1 MENRGRLRLVACESG
16 RVFAERIAMSL
27 SSLIE
32 REEGGT
38 FDGVVDSSEILF
50 ANREVKTLLNQS
62 VRGDDVYIVQCM
74 DDPLSIRSVNDNLM
88 ALCTALDAAH
98 QGDAECIT
106 AVVPQFPYAR
116 QERKKAREGITA
128 RQVAR
133 FLEISGA
140 DRVISVDLHAEAIC
154 GFFDRATLD
163 SLKATQVILDYFSA
177 THSLENL
184 TVVSPDIG
192 SADRARFL
200 SRRLGCAI
208 AICDKERDYSK
219 PGVVKS
225 SRLVGEVRGRDVL
238 MVDDMI
244 ATGGSIIEAAV
255 TCKNSGA
262 REVYL
267 GCTHAFF
274 NGDAV
279 ERLDRAYS
287 EGTFNKVIGTD
298 AVVRGDA
305 FAKAHPW
312 YEEVSIA
319 PLFAQVL
326 YNINR
331 RKSVSAL
338 IC

>member
-16 RVFAERIAMSL
+16 RVFANRIAEAL
-27 SSLIE
+27 SRLME
-32 REEGGT
+32 KEEGKPFEGLV
-38 FDGVVDSSEILF
+38 DASEVVF
-50 ANREVKTLLNQS
+50 ANQEIKTQLNQS

-74 DDPLSIRSVNDNLM
+74 DDPLSPRSVNDNLM

-133 FLEISGA
+133 FMEISGA
-140 DRVISVDLHAEAIC
+140 DRVLAVDLHAEAIC

-163 SLKATQVILDYFSA
+163 SLKATQVLLDHFNA
-177 THSLENL
+177 THSLQNL

-200 SRRLGCAI
+200 SRKLGCSI
-208 AICDKERDYSK
+208 AICDKERDYSQ

-225 SRLVGEVRGRDVL
+225 SRLVGEVRDRDVL

-244 ATGGSIIEAAV
+244 ATGGSIIEAAA
-255 TCKNSGA
+255 TCRKAGA
-262 REVYL
+262 RDVYL

-279 ERLDRAYS
+279 ARLDKAYA
-287 EGTFNKVIGTD
+287 EGIFKKVIGTD
-298 AVVRGDA
+298 AVVRGEA
-305 FAKAHPW
+305 FARAHPW

-319 PLFAQVL
+319 PLFAQVI
-326 YNINR
+326 YSINR
-331 RKSVSAL
+331 RQSVSSL
-338 IC
+338 IG